1 MGSCLTN
8 LYPLSCRLRMRFQSV
23 VSASVWSTR
32 SFRDLMVLRMAP
44 RIALPLT
51 RIARTIRPL
60 PTQSGER
67 LVPLRRRVGKT
78 VRFELVAQRGLQ
90 DLARRGVGNAVDE
103 HDVIRHPPF
112 GDLAFHVF
120 QDVFARRA
128 MALLELPDQQRTLV
142 PFGMMDADH
151 GGLRDRGMSDREVFQ
166 IDRRNP
172 FAAGFDH

>member
-51 RIARTIRPL
+51 RIARAIRPL

-67 LVPLRRRVGKT
+67 LVPSRRGVRKT
-78 VRFELVAQRGLQ
+78 IGLELVAQRGFE
-90 DLARRGVGNAVDE
+90 DLAGRGVRNAVDE
-103 HDVIRHPPF
+103 HDVVRHPPF
-112 GDLAFHVF
+112 GDLAFHEF
-120 QDVFARRA
+120 QDVLAGRGL
-128 MALLELPDQQRTLV
+128 ALLELHDQKRTLV
-142 PFGMMDADH
+142 PFGMVDADH
-151 GGLRDRGMSDREVFQ
+151 GRLRDRGMSDREVFQ

-172 FAAGFDH
+172 F